1 MRFAFQSL
9 DEHIVETNMSHFEV
23 NHLTFSYPDAPTPA
37 LEDVTLDVEPGSY
50 LLLCGGNGSGKT
62 TLLRHFASWVAPEGT
77 RSGTILLDGI
87 ELDAVAQNEQISK
100 VGFVGQNP
108 NRQITQKTVLD
119 ELALGPRMVGC
130 DCSTMQSRIAETAA
144 FFGIKDWLNRDVDE
158 LSGGQ
163 KRLLNLASAMVMS
176 PGVLVLDEP
185 TSRLDPIATSM
196 FLSLL
201 RNINH
206 ELDVTV
212 IISER
217 AFEQVYIDADE
228 VIIMDA
234 GRIAYHGST
243 NDVARKLYLSNSPIS
258 YALPSAI
265 RIFHGVHPTVDPGA
279 SPVSIHEA
287 RSWMR
292 EEYECKGA
300 GRLHLPDKRMIGDL
314 DRRPILKLNDIHF
327 AYGRGEEILRGTSL
341 SVVQGSVHAIV
352 GNNDAGKTTLLKIA
366 KGMLRPDRGSAEIY
380 DRMRGRWVRTSQCG
394 GIIATLPQ
402 NLDGFFTKD
411 TVYEE
416 LRSVLL
422 DERLTPEEIDHRV
435 RESAHVMGISPY
447 LDKDPRR
454 LSCGERRL
462 VAITKVEMAEASV
475 LILDEPTMGV
485 DPFAQRK
492 IGKLLHELAKRGITI
507 LIASQDIKFCAE
519 YATSVSLLFN
529 GSIATT
535 NTPQAFFSS
544 NTLYTTEASRIS
556 RVLYSNTVT
565 DDEVIILCLE
575 NGWQKQ

>member
-1 MRFAFQSL
+1 
-9 DEHIVETNMSHFEV
+9 MSHFEV

-37 LEDVTLDVEPGSY
+37 LEDVTLDIEPGSY
-50 LLLCGGNGSGKT
+50 LLLCGRNGSGKT
-62 TLLRHFASWVAPEGT
+62 TLLRHFASWATPEGA
-77 RSGTILLDGI
+77 RSGTVLLDGVA
-87 ELDAVAQNEQISK
+87 LDGVPQNEQISK

-176 PGVLVLDEP
+176 PGVLVLDES

-265 RIFHGVHPTVDPGA
+265 RIFHGVHPTADPGV
-279 SPVSIHEA
+279 SPVSIHGA

-300 GRLHLPDKRMIGDL
+300 GRRHLPDKRMIGDL
-314 DRRPILKLNDIHF
+314 DRRPILKLDDIHF

-380 DRMRGRWVRTSQCG
+380 DRMRGRWVRTSQCD

-402 NLDGFFTKD
+402 NLEGFFTKD

-416 LRSVLL
+416 LCSMLL
-422 DERLTPEEIDHRV
+422 DERLTSGEIDHRV
-435 RESAHVMGISPY
+435 RESAHVMGISPH
-447 LDKDPRR
+447 LEKDPRR

-462 VAITKVEMAEASV
+462 VAIAKVELAEASV

-507 LIASQDIKFCAE
+507 LIASQDLKFCAE